1 MSTLEANSLKR
12 SNVQGRNV
20 VRSEDV
26 ENTMLEGILDLGSI
40 MNLSDVEEP

>member
-1 MSTLEANSLKR
+1 M
-12 SNVQGRNV
+12 QGRSV
-20 VRSEDV
+20 VNTEDV